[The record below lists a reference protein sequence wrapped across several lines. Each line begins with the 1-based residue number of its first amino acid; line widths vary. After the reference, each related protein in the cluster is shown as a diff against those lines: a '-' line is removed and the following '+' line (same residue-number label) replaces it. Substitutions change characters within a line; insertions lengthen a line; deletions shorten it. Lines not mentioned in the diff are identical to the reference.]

1 MRTRNGWLAM
11 VFLLGTGAPP
21 VMAQHEAALQRPD
34 SIPRAGAKLGP
45 VPESARVIHELAAAR
60 SAPADESAL
69 TERLRLAPVRQRSRA
84 GHAVLGGVIGAAAGI
99 VVCTAISNYVNEGG
113 FSTCTTTGYVVHAA
127 VGFGI
132 GALIGAL
139 IK

>member
-1 MRTRNGWLAM
+1 MRTRSGWLAM
-11 VFLLGTGAPP
+11 VLLLAAPP
-21 VMAQHEAALQRPD
+21 LLAQHPVTSQPPD
-34 SIPRAGAKLGP
+34 SIPRAGATLGP
-45 VPESARVIHELAAAR
+45 APEAARVIHELAAAQ
-60 SAPADESAL
+60 SVAVDQSAL
-69 TERLRLAPVRQRSRA
+69 TDRLRLAPLRQRSRA

-127 VGFGI
+127 VGFGV

>member
-1 MRTRNGWLAM
+1 MGTQNVWLAM
-11 VFLLGTGAPP
+11 VLLLAAPP
-21 VMAQHEAALQRPD
+21 VMAQPAVALQRPD
-34 SIPRAGAKLGP
+34 SIPRVSAKLGP
-45 VPESARVIHELAAAR
+45 TPEAARVIHQLAAAQ
-60 SAPADESAL
+60 SAPVVESAL
-69 TERLRLAPVRQRSRA
+69 TDRVRLPPLRQRSRT

-113 FSTCTTTGYVVHAA
+113 FSTCTTTGYVVHAG
-127 VGFGI
+127 VGFGV

>member
-1 MRTRNGWLAM
+1 MRTRNGWLTM
-11 VFLLGTGAPP
+11 VLLLGAPP
-21 VMAQHEAALQRPD
+21 VLAQHAVTSQRPD
-34 SIPRAGAKLGP
+34 SIPRASAKLGP
-45 VPESARVIHELAAAR
+45 APEAARVIHELAPAR
-60 SAPADESAL
+60 NVSVDASAL
-69 TERLRLAPVRQRSRA
+69 TDRLRLAPLRQRSRT